1 MKSKRQQTLDN
12 SKYSSPSH
20 QNRSHESGSAQS
32 QSQEVQSGVQ
42 RLTRDNLSEADREEL
57 LDYFGSSIIANHLK
71 KSDSCGWTFQ
81 RVCKGHNDEWI
92 AVKNG
97 YTKKNAEEDK
107 TMLTG
112 VRKIAHWAFHE
123 GHFDTYANKDFG
135 RNFLERKG
143 LYGDSYKIIFD
154 KESEERN
161 GSDNVSRRTVSPNSS
176 PRENEDRRSTVP
188 LRGEERREYRKIYTD
203 VIMKLG
209 AASDE
214 NGKQFFGVLKKC
226 LETTMVDTV
235 QHWHAKKDKLK
246 ELMKEFDDAV
256 KDAAKINQNTENS
269 WVDDAIIPSIIDE
282 AEDELLGD

>member
-1 MKSKRQQTLDN
+1 M
-12 SKYSSPSH
+12 
-20 QNRSHESGSAQS
+20 
-32 QSQEVQSGVQ
+32 Q
-42 RLTRDNLSEADREEL
+42 RLTRDKREEL

-112 VRKIAHWAFHE
+112 VRKIAHWAFRE
-123 GHFDTYANKDFG
+123 GHFKAYANTDFG

-143 LYGDSYKIIFD
+143 LFGDSYKIIFD
-154 KESEERN
+154 KESEELS

-188 LRGEERREYRKIYTD
+188 LRGEERREYTKIYTD
-203 VIMKLG
+203 VVSKLK
-209 AASDE
+209 AASSANDE
-214 NGKQFFGVLKKC
+214 NGKEFFGLLQKC
-226 LETTMVDTV
+226 LETTMIDTV
-235 QHWHAKKDKLK
+235 QHWHARKDKLK
-246 ELMKEFDDAV
+246 ELMREFDDAV
-256 KDAAKINQNTENS
+256 KDAAKINQSTGNS
-269 WVDDAIIPSIIDE
+269 WIDDAIIPSIIE
-282 AEDELLGD
+282 EVKDELLGD